1 MVMHVRRPIPG
12 MALLWHS
19 SGAPIIAAY
28 STPLT
33 PISLLVS
40 AVTNPKS
47 LWATPWWLA
56 LGEQM
61 ASVCWA
67 AIKERKSAEQSERE
81 RGRKWVRIKGSMSC
95 STLLHVHSTN
105 TRTHAHLHTH
115 KQIDVCVCAHT
126 DPCIT
131 ASVILWALHSLNKN
145 KCHIHPRIADAQ
157 QEHRAGLK
165 SFRSY
170 WRKKHWQLIP
180 PQSIE
185 RIYR

>member
-81 RGRKWVRIKGSMSC
+81 RERESGSGSRGAC
-95 STLLHVHSTN
+95 RALLCCTSTVQTHVHMRTYILINRLTCVSVHTQ
-105 TRTHAHLHTH
+105 THASLHPSFFELSIPLT
-115 KQIDVCVCAHT
+115 KTNAI
-126 DPCIT
+126 
-131 ASVILWALHSLNKN
+131 SILTSRMHSRNTV
-145 KCHIHPRIADAQ
+145 Q
-157 QEHRAGLK
+157 GLK
-165 SFRSY
+165 ALDPTGEKSTDNSF
-170 WRKKHWQLIP
+170 P
-180 PQSIE
+180 PKI
-185 RIYR
+185 